1 MSGLRRN
8 TKRTFTQRDTRS
20 FYLAANDMFFGL
32 VFASTQDYNYKI
44 NRTLISKPSI
54 LLYDNQTKVIIDYS
68 NSRNTNDLSF
78 VSSFF
83 NSLQSGATFSIANAT
98 YIEDTSTI
106 KANLSGVYTFK
117 SFDQGTIVRANI
129 VSTTTVN
136 TKKDS
141 YYPKFFTD
149 TPQIAKASGSVSSVQ
164 QRKNIIKNTL
174 SNGTYSFKRLG
185 IQIGDYIDFSGTENN
200 QWKKVKVLD
209 IFNDTDGYEV
219 MEVDTKITDENL
231 IGEPVLINLY
241 LEGESE
247 NNVDPNDKTYGTC
260 LLKIND
266 TTTSCIP
273 CQNSFLC
280 DKRKTQLKALSSVY
294 TKNSTCEDSNIQTIS
309 DTLLS
314 SSTTGITASQ
324 QTTTTTTTVTTV
336 DNLQAV
342 TSVRPKTNFNVV
354 SVKVQNKK
362 ITQNGS
368 VLTDYSLALNTT
380 FKLLLSDP
388 TFSGYS
394 MLFSSTDP
402 TKGITEIT
410 DSNVI
415 KSGLPGSSNSYISI
429 YSGTTAKTIYVTS
442 SDKKLGFKVTIK

>member
-44 NRTLISKPSI
+44 NRTLVSKPSI

-117 SFDQGTIVRANI
+117 TFDQGTIVCADI

-149 TPQIAKASGSVSSVQ
+149 TPQLSKASGSVSSIQ

-174 SNGTYSFKRLG
+174 SNGIYSFKRLG
-185 IQIGDYIDFSGTENN
+185 IRVGDYIDFSGTENN

-219 MEVDTKITDENL
+219 IEVDTTITNENL

-247 NNVDPNDKTYGTC
+247 TNVDPNDKTYGTC
-260 LLKIND
+260 LLKINS
-266 TTTSCIP
+266 TTTSCLP

-280 DKRKTQLKALSSVY
+280 DKRKLQLNALSSSY
-294 TKNSTCEDSNIQTIS
+294 TKNSICEDSTIQTQAANLIS
-309 DTLLS
+309 AS
-314 SSTTGITASQ
+314 ITGITTAQ
-324 QTTTTTTTVTTV
+324 QITTTATTTTV

-354 SVKVQNKK
+354 SVKVENKK

-429 YSGTTAKTIYVTS
+429 YSGTTPKTIYVTS

>member
-32 VFASTQDYNYKI
+32 VFASTQDYYYKI
-44 NRTLISKPSI
+44 NRTLVSKPSI

-83 NSLQSGATFSIANAT
+83 NSLESGATFSISNAT
-98 YIEDTSTI
+98 YIEDASTI

-117 SFDQGTIVRANI
+117 SFDQGTIVRADI

-141 YYPKFFTD
+141 YYPRFFTD
-149 TPQIAKASGSVSSVQ
+149 TPQITKASGSVSSVQ

-185 IQIGDYIDFSGTENN
+185 IQIGDYIDFSGTVNN
-200 QWKKVKVLD
+200 QWKKVKVLN

-219 MEVDTKITDENL
+219 IEVDTKITDENL

-260 LLKIND
+260 LLKINN

-280 DKRKTQLKALSSVY
+280 DKRKTQLKALTSVY
-294 TKNSTCEDSNIQTIS
+294 TKNSICEDTTIQTQAANLIS
-309 DTLLS
+309 TN
-314 SSTTGITASQ
+314 TIGITTAQ
-324 QTTTTTTTVTTV
+324 PIVTTVTTV

-342 TSVRPKTNFNVV
+342 TSVRPKINFNVV

-362 ITQNGS
+362 ITQNGA
-368 VLTDYSLALNTT
+368 VLTDYSLPLNTT

-402 TKGITEIT
+402 TRSITEIT

-429 YSGTTAKTIYVTS
+429 YSGTTTKTIYVTS
-442 SDKKLGFKVTIK
+442 SDKKLGFKITIK